1 MRRGLDH
8 VVHLVRDIDAA
19 GETYDLLGFTVGPR
33 NAHPWGTENRIV
45 QTPGFFIELLQ
56 ITDPAKIPA
65 AGPGQF
71 SFGAFNAGFLAT
83 CGEGFS
89 MLALEGTSAVGEKG
103 VFDLAGFGGYEVFD
117 FARKARRPDGQE
129 VEVSFSLA
137 YAQDPASPDLSV
149 FTCTQ
154 HRPENFWS
162 ADLQRHANMVSGVN
176 GVVLVA
182 DTPVEHQRFLNTLTD
197 VPVLR
202 ARDDWYVAHT
212 PRGEI
217 DVMSRPLFT
226 ERYGVAAPKGPGL
239 RIAAVR
245 FASSGAEELRRAL
258 AARRMV
264 EESIAGVVVV
274 PPRAAAGATLVFEID
289 APRNA

>member
-19 GETYDLLGFTVGPR
+19 GEIYDLLGFTVGAR
-33 NAHPWGTENRIV
+33 NVHPWGTENRIV
-45 QTPGFFIELLQ
+45 QMPGFFIELLQ

-65 AGPGQF
+65 AEPGHF
-71 SFGAFNAGFLAT
+71 SFGGFNAGFLESF
-83 CGEGFS
+83 GEGLS
-89 MLALEGTSAVGEKG
+89 MLALEGTDAAAENALWEQAGYGGEAV
-103 VFDLAGFGGYEVFD
+103 LD

-137 YAQDPASPDLSV
+137 FAHESVSPDFSV

-154 HRPENFWS
+154 HHPENFWS
-162 ADLQRHANMVSGVN
+162 VDLQRHANAVSGVS

-182 DTPVEHQRFLNTLTD
+182 DTPGEHQRFLNTLVD

-202 ARDDWYVAHT
+202 ALDEWYVATT
-212 PRGEI
+212 PRGQI

-226 ERYGVAAPKGPGL
+226 ERYGVAAPTGPGL
-239 RIAAVR
+239 KLAAVR
-245 FASSGAEELRRAL
+245 FATSGAEELRRSL

-264 EESIAGVVVV
+264 EETIAGVVVV
-274 PPRAAAGATLVFEID
+274 PPRAAAGATLVFEVSETPS
-289 APRNA
+289 A